1 MFYFK
6 HGRDI
11 GCDVELQSVGGYTV
25 GVLCDVERLA
35 GILCTCSFD
44 ACSSFALRTTG
55 GNSRRKRRT
64 RPRRRVLAAETHDR
78 EASSAEAASQ
88 ATGAVP
94 ASGRCSKAASSL
106 FGAST
111 AAASAGEDE
120 GTAEGAVD
128 ITDGD
133 AATSNDVSKAEGSDG
148 VSNGVSKVE
157 GSDGVSNG
165 VSGEGTSDAAAES
178 TITAQSTSTVAEAS
192 ESTITAQST
201 RTSTVAEAS
210 SEGNSSDL
218 AASSSEPTEPVPAA
232 DGALDANMSAPRRSV
247 RFQDPSDD
255 ASSAESS
262 INRSGNAPVS
272 PEEALPTTPGQ
283 QQNNQTEVAAVE
295 GATSLPYGG
304 DLQAAMKAQDRS
316 AIKQIMTFNN
326 KAKAQEIESPNAVV
340 EVAAAASADP
350 GPSSD
355 DRASL
360 PHEGNLQAA
369 MKAQDRGAIK
379 QIMAFNNKAKAQEN
393 ESPPAAALEVA
404 AVTTAAAA
412 SADSSASPENAS
424 SALPYGGDLQAAMK
438 AQDRSAIKEI
448 MASKNK
454 AKALE
459 SESPPPAAVEA
470 TAVAAAASPV
480 ADLGSSSGDVPSLP
494 YGGDLQVA
502 MKAQDSSA
510 IKQITASRN
519 ASKE

>member
-25 GVLCDVERLA
+25 GVLCDVERLV

-304 DLQAAMKAQDRS
+304 DLQAAMKVQDRS

-340 EVAAAASADP
+340 EAAAVAPAASADP
-350 GPSSD
+350 SLSSD

-360 PHEGNLQAA
+360 PYGGDLQAA

-393 ESPPAAALEVA
+393 ESPPTVAALEVA

-438 AQDRSAIKEI
+438 AQDRSAIKQI
-448 MASKNK
+448 MAFNNK
-454 AKALE
+454 AKAQEKE
-459 SESPPPAAVEA
+459 SSSAVVEAAAVAPAA
-470 TAVAAAASPV
+470 S
-480 ADLGSSSGDVPSLP
+480 ADPGLSSDDRASLP
-494 YGGDLQVA
+494 Y
-502 MKAQDSSA
+502 
-510 IKQITASRN
+510 
-519 ASKE
+519 E